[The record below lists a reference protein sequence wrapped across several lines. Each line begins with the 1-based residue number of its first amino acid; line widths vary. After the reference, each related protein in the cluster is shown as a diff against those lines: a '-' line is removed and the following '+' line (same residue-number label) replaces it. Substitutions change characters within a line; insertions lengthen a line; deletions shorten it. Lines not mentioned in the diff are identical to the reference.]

1 MLVDDDHEFRSM
13 FAETLRA
20 DGIQILEA
28 PNGEVAL
35 AALEGFAHARGAHP
49 DLVVLDLMMPKMSGL
64 ELLQRLRKLGQWKG
78 LQVLVVTAVND
89 PMLPIRLD
97 VPVAYK
103 TDPEELRRTV
113 AQKLNQ
119 LSAASAVP

>member
-1 MLVDDDHEFRSM
+1 MLVDDDQEFRSM

-20 DGIQILEA
+20 DGIRILEA

-35 AALEGFAHARGAHP
+35 SLLEGLGHGRGQQP

-64 ELLQRLRKLGQWKG
+64 ELLQRLRKVPTWKG
-78 LQVLVVTAVND
+78 LPVLVVTAVND

-113 AQKLNQ
+113 SQKLGQ
-119 LSAASAVP
+119 LVASPAPR